1 MHIIMSSQI
10 DLMDTFSTI
19 YYELSKPLTDL
30 IEHCTYDNKPDLN
43 FKNVPDNA
51 WRTSSTMN
59 GTLVLTFDAHQHYY
73 KIVPILRKTFPII
86 TEEQHQRNIQAL
98 LVRIF
103 IDPKKNVE
111 KITKD
116 WLSELFQLK
125 LKDHECVGLIAGYP
139 FPHSLKIGN
148 VTIMPINSK
157 EAKELNKKY
166 AGPGGELSILKN
178 QKRGINAIFCCTTKA
193 YDDDSCMLISKNN
206 VNRVLNFI
214 KLIDPYSEVRLQ
226 VKNYK
231 SMGDSNHITTE
242 NGTSWI
248 HDNVIRKDRIKREYF
263 FENIE
268 KLIKAAEKFFF
279 KKDVTYLQKSILSAL
294 YWYGRV
300 DVTFDNAIDQ
310 YISYI
315 NGLERLV
322 LFDSKQD
329 KAEVFGDRI
338 SKRFK
343 HHDKQDMIKFYKKR
357 NELLHEREPDIYE
370 EDLTTLRFLLH
381 NLITDLVYKNEEYN
395 TLYLYF
401 RNNSK

>member
-1 MHIIMSSQI
+1 
-10 DLMDTFSTI
+10 MDTFSTI

-30 IEHCTYDNKPDLN
+30 IEHCTYDNKPDLTLAN
-43 FKNVPDNA
+43 TPNT
-51 WRTSSTMN
+51 WRTTTTTD

-73 KIVPILRKTFPII
+73 KIMPILRKTFPII
-86 TEEQHQRNIQAL
+86 TEEQHQRNVQAL
-98 LVRIF
+98 LVRIS

-157 EAKELNKKY
+157 ESKELDKKY
-166 AGPGGELSILKN
+166 AGPDGELNILKN

-193 YDDDSCMLISKNN
+193 YDYDSCKLISKNN
-206 VNRVLNFI
+206 ANRVLHFI
-214 KLIDPYSEVRLQ
+214 KLIDPYSEIRLQ
-226 VKNYK
+226 VKNYI
-231 SMGDSNHITTE
+231 SMPDLNYIEIE
-242 NGTSWI
+242 NNVHWMHRS
-248 HDNVIRKDRIKREYF
+248 VIRKDLIKREYS

-268 KLIKAAEKFFF
+268 KLVKAAEKFFF
-279 KKDVTYLQKSILSAL
+279 KKDVTDLQKSILSAL

-322 LFDSKQD
+322 LFDSKRD
-329 KAEVFGDRI
+329 KAEIFGERI

-381 NLITDLVYKNEEYN
+381 DLITDLVYKNEEYN

>member
-1 MHIIMSSQI
+1 M
-10 DLMDTFSTI
+10 
-19 YYELSKPLTDL
+19 
-30 IEHCTYDNKPDLN
+30 
-43 FKNVPDNA
+43 
-51 WRTSSTMN
+51 
-59 GTLVLTFDAHQHYY
+59 
-73 KIVPILRKTFPII
+73 
-86 TEEQHQRNIQAL
+86 

-116 WLSELFQLK
+116 WLAELFQIQ

-139 FPHSLKIGN
+139 FLHSLKIGN

-157 EAKELNKKY
+157 EAKELDKKY
-166 AGPGGELSILKN
+166 AGNGGELSILKN
-178 QKRGINAIFCCTTKA
+178 QEYEINAIFCCATKA
-193 YDDDSCMLISKNN
+193 YDADSCKLISKNN

-214 KLIDPYSEVRLQ
+214 KLIDPYSEIRLQ

-231 SMGDSNHITTE
+231 LMKDSNYIATE
-242 NGTSWI
+242 NHTNWI

-268 KLIKAAEKFFF
+268 KLIEAAEKFFF
-279 KKDVTYLQKSILSAL
+279 KKDVTDLQKSILSAL

-300 DVTFDNAIDQ
+300 DVTFDDAIDQ

-322 LFDSKQD
+322 LFDSKQN

-357 NELLHEREPDIYE
+357 NDLLHEREPDIYE

-381 NLITDLVYKNEEYN
+381 DLITDLVYQNEKYA

-401 RNNSK
+401 RNNPR

>member
-1 MHIIMSSQI
+1 MYIVKSSQI

-30 IEHCTYDNKPDLN
+30 IKHCTYNNKPDLN
-43 FKNVPDNA
+43 FKNVPDNVWIA
-51 WRTSSTMN
+51 TDIMDS
-59 GTLVLTFDAHQHYY
+59 TLVFTFDAHQYYY
-73 KIVPILRKTFPII
+73 KIMPILRKTFPII

-116 WLSELFQLK
+116 WLAELFQIQ

-157 EAKELNKKY
+157 ESKELDKKY
-166 AGPGGELSILKN
+166 ARPGGELSILDN
-178 QKRGINAIFCCTTKA
+178 LEHGINAIFCCTTKA
-193 YDDDSCMLISKNN
+193 YDADSCKLISKNN

-226 VKNYK
+226 VKNYN
-231 SMGDSNHITTE
+231 SMGDSNYIMTE
-242 NGTSWI
+242 NHINRTHHNI
-248 HDNVIRKDRIKREYF
+248 IRKDRIKREYF

-268 KLIKAAEKFFF
+268 KLIEAAEKFFF
-279 KKDVTYLQKSILSAL
+279 KKDVTDLQKSILSAL

-300 DVTFDNAIDQ
+300 DVTFDDAIDQ

-322 LFDSKQD
+322 LFDSKQN

-357 NELLHEREPDIYE
+357 NDLLHEREPDIYE

-381 NLITDLVYKNEEYN
+381 DLITDLVYQNEKYA

-401 RNNSK
+401 RNNPR